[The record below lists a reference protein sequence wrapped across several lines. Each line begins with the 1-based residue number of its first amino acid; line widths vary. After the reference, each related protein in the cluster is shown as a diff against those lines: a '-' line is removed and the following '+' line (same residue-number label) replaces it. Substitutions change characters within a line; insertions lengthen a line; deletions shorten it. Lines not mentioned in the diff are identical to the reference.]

1 MSDNN
6 VPQRDTGVPG
16 LAFIVG
22 GLVVAAIIAYFLF
35 SGGHL
40 SSNKPTPAQ
49 NGVNVEVNNPPSQ
62 ATPAPA
68 SEPAPAVP
76 PAAAPSEAPPPPS
89 SEPPPQ

>member
-6 VPQRDTGVPG
+6 SPSRDTGVPG

-35 SGGHL
+35 SGGYL
-40 SSNKPTPAQ
+40 GGSKPGPAQ

-62 ATPAPA
+62 SAPAPA
-68 SEPAPAVP
+68 PAP
-76 PAAAPSEAPPPPS
+76 S
-89 SEPPPQ
+89 SPPQ